1 MKFFLSLSL
10 VLVSLLAVPA
20 LAQTPAAPTIT
31 AVTPA
36 SGPESGGTSVAII
49 GQGLGLPPGFAC
61 ILPCP
66 AKVTFDGILAQ
77 LHDEKDTVLVVST
90 PAHAAGT
97 VDVTVET
104 GDGRRVTAKSA
115 FTYVSNAEAI
125 YEPFLLPVYLDGQ
138 VPGANGSRWATQLWL
153 RNNSADFISLAP
165 WPCIAEVCTPVFPLT
180 RTLQPGESLE
190 NLAPFFR
197 PPTSN
202 PSRLLWVTKSNAH
215 QLSANLRLFNVA
227 GEASDAGAE
236 IPVVREKELQV
247 STIQLQAVPLS
258 EQYRVNL
265 RIYDLARSHSRFRV
279 RIYEQTSGTSTPAP
293 LREVELIATLDETD
307 EFKTKA
313 AYATYDDF
321 TGFSVRPESVRIEV
335 EPLTAGSRY
344 WAFVSITNN
353 STQRVTLVTPQ

>member
-1 MKFFLSLSL
+1 MKYFLSLSL
-10 VLVSLLAVPA
+10 VLFSLPALTAPAQTAVP
-20 LAQTPAAPTIT
+20 PTIS

-36 SGPESGGTSVAII
+36 SGPQSGGTSVAIT
-49 GQGLGLPPGFAC
+49 GKGLGLPPGFAC

-90 PAHAAGT
+90 PQHAVGT

-115 FTYVSNAEAI
+115 FTYASEIEATF
-125 YEPFLLPVYLDGQ
+125 EPILLPIYLDGE

-153 RNNSADFISLAP
+153 RNNSADSISLAP
-165 WPCIAEVCTPVFPLT
+165 WPCIAEICLPVFPQT
-180 RTLQPGESLE
+180 RMLQPGESLKG
-190 NLAPFFR
+190 LVPFFR

-202 PSRLLWVTKSNAH
+202 PSRLLWVTKGNAH
-215 QLSANLRLFNVA
+215 QLSANLRLFNA
-227 GEASDAGAE
+227 GGEASDAGAE
-236 IPVVREKELQV
+236 IPVVRDRELQV

-258 EQYRVNL
+258 EQHRINL
-265 RIYDLARSHSRFRV
+265 RIYDPGSSDSRFRV
-279 RIYEQTSGTSTPAP
+279 RIYEQTSGTTTPAP
-293 LREVELIATLDETD
+293 LREVELIATVDETG
-307 EFKTKA
+307 EFRTRA

-321 TGFSVRPESVRIEV
+321 TGFSARPESIRIEV

-353 STQRVTLVTPQ
+353 STQRATLVTP